1 MASVKFTDIVGD
13 KYDGPGRGQDF
24 ASWLTTF
31 ELGCKCTDCSPKQ
44 RVQLLIA
51 YLRGQCQDIAL
62 NFVADYEQ
70 ENTIP
75 PYNAAVSTVRLY
87 YSEQYEALKAHL
99 KEDHVIV
106 GSSPE
111 LRLLD
116 QWKNLIQAQSEK
128 ALTYYQRL
136 VKLRRRLAEQDP
148 PHVVSDIESY
158 ATFVTGLKRQLQLHV
173 RTNDEE
179 GG

>member
-99 KEDHVIV
+99 KE
-106 GSSPE
+106 
-111 LRLLD
+111 
-116 QWKNLIQAQSEK
+116 
-128 ALTYYQRL
+128 T
-136 VKLRRRLAEQDP
+136 
-148 PHVVSDIESY
+148 
-158 ATFVTGLKRQLQLHV
+158 T
-173 RTNDEE
+173 
-179 GG
+179 